1 MESVKSHIEDGVLA
15 TAICDAK
22 KMIGRTGSAPVVSNR
37 PPY

>member
-1 MESVKSHIEDGVLA
+1 MESVKSHIEDRVLA

-22 KMIGRTGSAPVVSNR
+22 KIIGRTGSAPVVYSR